1 MQDSLQYVHI
11 LYKQKEHDYTVLG
24 VFYNLIEGRVS
35 SSSHKWRIN
44 VVDPYI
50 EKTHAKIYHLGYH
63 YLYPLFIIDICVPD
77 TILLETN

>member
-24 VFYNLIEGRVS
+24 GFYNLIEGRVS

-50 EKTHAKIYHLGYH
+50 EKTHAKIYHLGITICIH
-63 YLYPLFIIDICVPD
+63 YSL
-77 TILLETN
+77 